1 MLDQPTRA
9 KNVYSKFRH
18 SETDAGDGEENPQGW
33 SKTLPKS
40 WRDTK
45 LITNV
50 KERDIA
56 DDTVKQRKLLV
67 ETTSPAA
74 LSEIRGFSDFPVPQV
89 FSRRSRSASET
100 RKPKARRDSNRSN
113 SEARSVDGGSTT
125 GGKLAAAFGSTK
137 LVTKVKVTQDR
148 EKLAGRRA
156 LTESQT
162 PAQLGNIT
170 SLGDFPLPTTLERFM
185 KSSDKKPRASSA
197 AAAADAEE
205 GRSGGGLNLDDMYSN
220 LPRAFKSEVLVK
232 SKVQED
238 EEKITQRRRMVES
251 MKPAELAQINSLGDI
266 PMPSALENIFKS
278 SDRPK
283 PPSRK
288 KQDMEE
294 KRK

>member
-1 MLDQPTRA
+1 M
-9 KNVYSKFRH
+9 
-18 SETDAGDGEENPQGW
+18 
-33 SKTLPKS
+33 
-40 WRDTK
+40 
-45 LITNV
+45 
-50 KERDIA
+50 KERDID

-74 LSEIRGFSDFPVPQV
+74 LSEIRGLADFPVPQL

-100 RKPKARRDSNRSN
+100 RKSRAAAAAARRDSSRSN
-113 SEARSVDGGSTT
+113 SEARSVDGGST
-125 GGKLAAAFGSTK
+125 GKFAAAFGSTK
-137 LVTKVKVTQDR
+137 LVTKIKVTQDR

-156 LTESQT
+156 LTESHT

-185 KSSDKKPRASSA
+185 KSSDKKPKA
-197 AAAADAEE
+197 AAAEATDLEE
-205 GRSGGGLNLDDMYSN
+205 GKSGGGLNLEDMYSN

-232 SKVQED
+232 SKVQDD
-238 EEKITQRRRMVES
+238 EEKITQRRKMVES
-251 MKPAELAQINSLGDI
+251 MKPAELAQINSLGDF

-278 SDRPK
+278 SEGPK

>member
-1 MLDQPTRA
+1 M
-9 KNVYSKFRH
+9 
-18 SETDAGDGEENPQGW
+18 
-33 SKTLPKS
+33 
-40 WRDTK
+40 
-45 LITNV
+45 
-50 KERDIA
+50 
-56 DDTVKQRKLLV
+56 

-89 FSRRSRSASET
+89 FSKRSRSASET
-100 RKPKARRDSNRSN
+100 RKSRAAAAAAAARRDSSRSN
-113 SEARSVDGGSTT
+113 SEARSVDGG
-125 GGKLAAAFGSTK
+125 GGKFGAAWGSTK
-137 LVTKVKVTQDR
+137 LVTKIKVTQDQ

-156 LTESQT
+156 LTESQS

-185 KSSDKKPRASSA
+185 KSSDKRPKA
-197 AAAADAEE
+197 AAAEPEE
-205 GRSGGGLNLDDMYSN
+205 GKASGGGLNLEEMYSN

-238 EEKITQRRRMVES
+238 EEKLAQRRKIVES
-251 MKPAELAQINSLGDI
+251 MKPAELAQINSLGDF

-278 SDRPK
+278 GGERPK

-288 KQDMEE
+288 KQDLEE

>member
-1 MLDQPTRA
+1 MSRL
-9 KNVYSKFRH
+9 KFRH
-18 SETDAGDGEENPQGW
+18 SEADAGEDEEQPQGW
-33 SKTLPKS
+33 TKTLPKS

-45 LITNV
+45 LLTNV
-50 KERDIA
+50 KERDID

-74 LSEIRGFSDFPVPQV
+74 LSEIRGLSDFPVPQM
-89 FSRRSRSASET
+89 FSKRSRSASET
-100 RKPKARRDSNRSN
+100 RKSLPRKRRDSSRSN
-113 SEARSVDGGSTT
+113 SEARSVDGG
-125 GGKLAAAFGSTK
+125 GGKFGAAWGSTK
-137 LVTKVKVTQDR
+137 LVTKIKVTQDQ

-156 LTESQT
+156 LTESQS

-185 KSSDKKPRASSA
+185 KSSDKRPKA
-197 AAAADAEE
+197 AAAAAEPEE
-205 GRSGGGLNLDDMYSN
+205 GKASGGGLNLEEMYSN

-238 EEKITQRRRMVES
+238 EEKLAQRRKIVES
-251 MKPAELAQINSLGDI
+251 MKPAELAQINSLGDF

-278 SDRPK
+278 GGERPK

-288 KQDMEE
+288 KQDLEE

>member
-1 MLDQPTRA
+1 M
-9 KNVYSKFRH
+9 SFFRH
-18 SETDAGDGEENPQGW
+18 SEADAADGEEKPEGW
-33 SKTLPKS
+33 SKTLPKA

-50 KERDIA
+50 KERDIE
-56 DDTVKQRKLLV
+56 DDTIKQRKLLV

-89 FSRRSRSASET
+89 FSKRSRSASET
-100 RKPKARRDSNRSN
+100 RKSKAAAAAARRGSSRSN
-113 SEARSVDGGSTT
+113 SEARSEDGGG
-125 GGKLAAAFGSTK
+125 GGKFGAAWGSTK
-137 LVTKVKVTQDR
+137 LVTKIKVTQDQ

-156 LTESQT
+156 LTESQS

-185 KSSDKKPRASSA
+185 KSSDKRPKA
-197 AAAADAEE
+197 AAAATAAGEPDEAKSS
-205 GRSGGGLNLDDMYSN
+205 GGGGGLNLEDMYSN

-238 EEKITQRRRMVES
+238 GEELAQRRKIVES
-251 MKPAELAQINSLGDI
+251 MKPAELAQINSLGDF
-266 PMPSALENIFKS
+266 PMPSALESIFKS
-278 SDRPK
+278 GGERPK

-288 KQDMEE
+288 KQDLEE

>member
-1 MLDQPTRA
+1 MCY
-9 KNVYSKFRH
+9 KCRH
-18 SETDAGDGEENPQGW
+18 SETDAGEGEEKPPGW
-33 SKTLPKS
+33 AKTLPKS

-50 KERDIA
+50 EECDID

-100 RKPKARRDSNRSN
+100 RKSKARRDSSRSN
-113 SEARSVDGGSTT
+113 SEARSADGGGSA
-125 GGKLAAAFGSTK
+125 GKLAAAWGSSK
-137 LVTKVKVTQDR
+137 LVTKIKVTQDL

-185 KSSDKKPRASSA
+185 KSSDKKPK
-197 AAAADAEE
+197 AAAADTDLEE
-205 GRSGGGLNLDDMYSN
+205 GKSGGGLNLEDMYSN

-232 SKVQED
+232 SKVQDD

-251 MKPAELAQINSLGDI
+251 MKPAELAQINSLGDF

-278 SDRPK
+278 SDGPK

-288 KQDMEE
+288 KQDLEE

>member
-1 MLDQPTRA
+1 MTISRL
-9 KNVYSKFRH
+9 KFRH
-18 SETDAGDGEENPQGW
+18 SEADAGEDEEQPQGW
-33 SKTLPKS
+33 TKTLPKS

-45 LITNV
+45 LLTNV
-50 KERDIA
+50 KERDID

-74 LSEIRGFSDFPVPQV
+74 LSEIRGLSDFPVPQM
-89 FSRRSRSASET
+89 FSKRSRSASET
-100 RKPKARRDSNRSN
+100 RKSLPRKRRDSSRSN
-113 SEARSVDGGSTT
+113 SEARSADGGSSTA
-125 GGKLAAAFGSTK
+125 GGKFGAAFGSTK
-137 LVTKVKVTQDR
+137 LVTKIKVTQDQD
-148 EKLAGRRA
+148 KLAGRRA

-185 KSSDKKPRASSA
+185 KSSDKKPKA
-197 AAAADAEE
+197 APAAEATDAED
-205 GRSGGGLNLDDMYSN
+205 GKSGGGLNLEDMYSN

-238 EEKITQRRRMVES
+238 EEKITQRRKIVES
-251 MKPAELAQINSLGDI
+251 MKPAELAQIKGLGDF
-266 PMPSALENIFKS
+266 PMPSALENIFKG

-288 KQDMEE
+288 KQDLEE

>member
-1 MLDQPTRA
+1 M
-9 KNVYSKFRH
+9 
-18 SETDAGDGEENPQGW
+18 
-33 SKTLPKS
+33 
-40 WRDTK
+40 
-45 LITNV
+45 
-50 KERDIA
+50 KERDID

-74 LSEIRGFSDFPVPQV
+74 LSEIRGLADFPVPQL

-100 RKPKARRDSNRSN
+100 RKSRAAATARRDSSRSN
-113 SEARSVDGGSTT
+113 SEARSVDGGPT
-125 GGKLAAAFGSTK
+125 GKFAAAFGSTK
-137 LVTKVKVTQDR
+137 LVTKIKVTQDR

-185 KSSDKKPRASSA
+185 KSSDKKPKA
-197 AAAADAEE
+197 AAPDADLEE
-205 GRSGGGLNLDDMYSN
+205 GKSGGGLNLEDMYSN

-232 SKVQED
+232 SKVQDD
-238 EEKITQRRRMVES
+238 EEKITQRRKMVDS
-251 MKPAELAQINSLGDI
+251 MKPAELAQINSLGDF
-266 PMPSALENIFKS
+266 PMPSALENIFKG

-288 KQDMEE
+288 KQDLEE

>member
-9 KNVYSKFRH
+9 INVYSKFRH

-197 AAAADAEE
+197 AAADDSEE

>member
-1 MLDQPTRA
+1 M
-9 KNVYSKFRH
+9 
-18 SETDAGDGEENPQGW
+18 EEC
-33 SKTLPKS
+33 
-40 WRDTK
+40 
-45 LITNV
+45 
-50 KERDIA
+50 DID

-100 RKPKARRDSNRSN
+100 RKSKARRDSSRSN
-113 SEARSVDGGSTT
+113 SEARSADGGGSA
-125 GGKLAAAFGSTK
+125 GKLAAAWGSSK
-137 LVTKVKVTQDR
+137 LVTKIKVTQDL

-185 KSSDKKPRASSA
+185 KSSDKKPKA
-197 AAAADAEE
+197 AAAMDSEE
-205 GRSGGGLNLDDMYSN
+205 GKSGGGGGGLNLEDMYSN

-232 SKVQED
+232 SKVQDD
-238 EEKITQRRRMVES
+238 EEKITQRRKMVES
-251 MKPAELAQINSLGDI
+251 MKPAELAQINSLGDF

-278 SDRPK
+278 GDRPK

-288 KQDMEE
+288 KQDLEE